1 MIPLAVLLISDGK
14 PGHYNLSEAI
24 VAALRRRHA
33 VTVQRAAVSRPRW
46 LPPKAASRL
55 TRIRAGF
62 LPRLFGLDLAA
73 FDRPDVVVSAGGDT
87 LSANALATRYFQCR
101 NVFYGS
107 LRGYSPDDFT
117 LVLTSYPEQTI
128 DRPGTVM
135 TLKPSPRDPDTLR
148 RAGTATGLPRSVAM
162 LVGGD
167 SGTVCW
173 TDKDWDELLAFC
185 ASKPDAVP
193 NACLVVANSRRT
205 PGAVSDRLT
214 ELATTGAIGFV
225 DVRTSGAGTLGP
237 LLEASDAILATIDSS
252 SMISEAVWM
261 RRPVAVLSPR
271 RAGLPPLEQGYR
283 TWIASHGWTD
293 TIQVAKLDW
302 SAVDQAISTCRPIEG
317 NPLAA
322 LSDLLEERLIH
333 VPFRKAESLAR

>member
-24 VAALRRRHA
+24 VAALRRRYD

-46 LPPKAASRL
+46 LPPRAASRL
-55 TRIRAGF
+55 TRMRAGF

-87 LSANALATRYFQCR
+87 LSPNALATRYFRCR

-107 LRGYSPDDFT
+107 LREYSPDDFT

-128 DRPGTVM
+128 GRPGTVM

-148 RAGTATGLPRSVAM
+148 PAGTAAGLSRSVAM

-173 TDKDWDELLAFC
+173 TDKDWSELLAFC
-185 ASKPDAVP
+185 ASKPDADP
-193 NACLVVANSRRT
+193 NARLVVANSRRT
-205 PGAVSDRLT
+205 PGAVSDRLA

-225 DVRTSGAGTLGP
+225 DVRNSGAGTLGP
-237 LLEASDAILATIDSS
+237 LLEASDAILTTIDSS

-271 RAGLPPLEQGYR
+271 AAGLPPLEQGYR
-283 TWIASHGWTD
+283 NWMAGHGWTM
-293 TIQVAKLDW
+293 TVPVAVLEWEKL
-302 SAVDQAISTCRPIEG
+302 SGALAACRPMVS
-317 NPLAA
+317 NPQAA

-333 VPFRKAESLAR
+333 VPFQGAERLAR